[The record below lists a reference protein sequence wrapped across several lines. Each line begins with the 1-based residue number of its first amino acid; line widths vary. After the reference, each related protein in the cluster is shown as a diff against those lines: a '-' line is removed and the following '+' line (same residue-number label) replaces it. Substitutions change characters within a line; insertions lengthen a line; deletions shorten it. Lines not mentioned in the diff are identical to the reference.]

1 MLTES
6 QITEYRSEGFLL
18 LEDVFDTGDIA
29 ALRREVTD
37 LYGTEHPGR
46 IFEEDGITV
55 RGIHGCHTT
64 GALFSRLVRLPELLT
79 AAEQLLESK
88 VHVFQCKVNA
98 KKALRGE
105 VWQWH
110 QDYSV
115 WGPKDGMPE
124 PRAVNVALLLDD
136 ATEHNGPLL
145 VVPGSHRNGAI
156 APWRPEPEG
165 TSRWEADLSAKLK
178 FALDAEQMAKV
189 TAESEIRSVVGRAG
203 SLLFFHPCIAH
214 GSGANMAPTDRTMA
228 FVSYNSVDNEL
239 REVPRPRPE
248 FVASRDYRPLEL
260 VDGGLIA

>member
-6 QITEYRSEGFLL
+6 QISEYHSEGFLL
-18 LEDVFDTGDIA
+18 LEDVFEADDIA
-29 ALRREVTD
+29 ALRREVAD
-37 LYGTEHPGR
+37 LYATEHPGR
-46 IFEEDGITV
+46 IFEEDGTTV

-64 GALFSRLVRLPELLT
+64 GALFSRLVRLPELLS
-79 AAEQLLESK
+79 AAEELLESK
-88 VHVFQCKVNA
+88 VYVFQCKVNA
-98 KKALRGE
+98 KQALRGD

-115 WGPKDGMPE
+115 WGNKDGMPE
-124 PRAVNVALLLDD
+124 PRAVNAALFLDD

-145 VVPGSHRNGAI
+145 VVPGSHRNDAI
-156 APWRPEPEG
+156 APWRPESEG
-165 TSRWEADLSAKLK
+165 ASQWEADLSAKLE
-178 FALDAEQMAKV
+178 FALDAEQMARV
-189 TAESEIRSVVGRAG
+189 TTESEIRSIVGRAG

-214 GSGANMAPTDRTMA
+214 GSGANMSPTDRTMA

-239 REVPRPRPE
+239 REVPNPRPE

>member
-1 MLTES
+1 MLTEH
-6 QITEYRSEGFLL
+6 QIEEYRSEGFLL
-18 LEDVFDTGDIA
+18 LEDVFNAGDIA
-29 ALRREVTD
+29 ALRREVAD
-37 LYGTEHPGR
+37 LSATEHPGR
-46 IFEEDGITV
+46 IFEEDGTTV

-64 GALFSRLVRLPELLT
+64 GPLFSRLVRLPQLLS
-79 AAEQLLESK
+79 AAEQILESK
-88 VHVFQCKVNA
+88 LHVFQFKVNA

-156 APWRPEPEG
+156 APWRPEPG
-165 TSRWEADLSAKLK
+165 DGSQWEADLSSKLK

-189 TAESEIRSVVGRAG
+189 TAESEIRSVTGRAG

-214 GSGANMAPTDRTMA
+214 GSGANMSPTDRTMA

-239 REVPRPRPE
+239 REVPHPRPE

>member
-6 QITEYRSEGFLL
+6 QISQYRSEGFLL
-18 LEDVFDTGDIA
+18 LDDVFDADDIA
-29 ALRREVTD
+29 ALRREVSD
-37 LYGTEHPGR
+37 LYATEHPGR
-46 IFEEDGITV
+46 IFEEDGTTV

-64 GALFSRLVRLPELLT
+64 GALFSRLVRLPQLLC
-79 AAEQLLESK
+79 AAEALLESK

-98 KKALRGE
+98 KQALRGE

-115 WGPKDGMPE
+115 WGNKDGMPE
-124 PRAVNVALLLDD
+124 PRAVNVAVLLDD

-145 VVPGSHRNGAI
+145 VVPGSHRNGEI
-156 APWRPEPEG
+156 APWHPESAG
-165 TSRWEADLSAKLK
+165 TSQWEADLSSKLK

-189 TAESEIRSVVGRAG
+189 TADSEIRSIVGRAG
-203 SLLFFHPCIAH
+203 SLLFFDPCIAH
-214 GSGANMAPTDRTMA
+214 GSGANMSPTSRTMA

-239 REVPRPRPE
+239 RDVPHPRPE